1 MFGKTWHSTDCLT
14 MHTVVIKSIALSEAV
29 INVARLTIDFFFRED
44 RNRELLENEVSDNCV
59 AIGLPA
65 SE

>member
-1 MFGKTWHSTDCLT
+1 